1 MSQILYDYLKKYED
15 QRNQTIK
22 DMIKQQAEMIAILR
36 EMVARRDAEK
46 NPKSHLTLVTSN
58 P

>member
-36 EMVARRDAEK
+36 EMVTRRDAEK
-46 NPKSHLTLVTSN
+46 NPKSHLTLVPSN